1 MKVDRQLLYSYFM
14 SLVVN
19 VCSKRAEIGSIQQD
33 YKPLAGGLEETLS
46 VRTDLRAK
54 SADDNVTSTAIQ
66 LWCNGGQWVFLT

>member
-33 YKPLAGGLEETLS
+33 YKPLAGGPEETLS
-46 VRTDLRAK
+46 VRPGLRA
-54 SADDNVTSTAIQ
+54 ANDNVTSTAIH
-66 LWCNGGQWVFLT
+66 LWCSGSQWVFLT